1 MISLTGSF
9 VIDTTAGTDEECT
22 ITIQDHP
29 FKNND
34 VVKLK
39 FIDVGKKLEAFE
51 DNYLINVTG
60 TNKVGL
66 KNFPDESIDKKGRQ
80 TTWEW
85 EETPEV
91 LAALERLHNDIKEEK
106 SND

>member
-1 MISLTGSF
+1 MKRTF
-9 VIDTTAGTDEECT
+9 
-22 ITIQDHP
+22 
-29 FKNND
+29 
-34 VVKLK
+34 
-39 FIDVGKKLEAFE
+39 
-51 DNYLINVTG
+51 
-60 TNKVGL
+60 
-66 KNFPDESIDKKGRQ
+66 ESIDKKGRQ